1 MRSQPFIRKR
11 RFPPELEGASAILA
25 VASNRGVSVAASLSV
40 SSLRPI
46 GRTIR
51 CKNRA
56 DDGTLAALPR
66 RACRRRCRRS
76 PARCPQRNVIRP
88 AVGTDLD
95 VMAAMMRQ
103 WISTSRTPLARIFA
117 EGNFLR
123 GGWSFAW
130 VPQEHPPAINVS
142 S

>member
-1 MRSQPFIRKR
+1 
-11 RFPPELEGASAILA
+11 
-25 VASNRGVSVAASLSV
+25 
-40 SSLRPI
+40 
-46 GRTIR
+46 
-51 CKNRA
+51 
-56 DDGTLAALPR
+56 
-66 RACRRRCRRS
+66 
-76 PARCPQRNVIRP
+76 VIRP

-123 GGWSFAW
+123 VGGSFAW
-130 VPQEHPPAINVS
+130 VPQEQPPAINVS